1 MRKSIYTTLALIA
14 VGIAAS
20 AQNLTH
26 TVEVTNTY
34 KREASGIDKP
44 DQLLPLPDSVSR
56 FNYDF
61 DYTVRSTPY
70 RGAYEFKPYNV
81 LLRPS
86 PRPSSEGRLHAT
98 LGAGYGFHPEASVV
112 WTPLASEK
120 FHLNV
125 YGDYRAYFG
134 HYRDIAYD
142 GSKYFTDSGNSSA
155 DIWKDR
161 LMHIGTNAR
170 LDWRSGS
177 LWADLAYTGTA
188 AKDVWASV
196 ASNGVGVDAGLQGSL
211 NAFHYNLLTHVIY
224 TGNSALNEF
233 HTVTEG
239 SAGYPIGTGDASLGL
254 MAETLNFD
262 NGTVSG
268 FAGNFA
274 VTPSYAFAFGQL
286 HVKAGL
292 KVAFMVRSDDS
303 FCPTK
308 AGIIYPDVYLNYNLL
323 EDALVIQA
331 AATGGNVLNSYE
343 ETLAANHFLGSFA
356 FAPDVTLNRFNLM
369 VGVRGN
375 VKERIHYNIKAGYAL
390 KENARSWGYSA
401 AAAGYTPLV
410 GYMCP
415 LNTVYVGGSLGWK
428 SDHIDIDANL
438 YYQYTFKPNPQTEL
452 QKNLFGPPAFT
463 SNVEAMYRFFGG
475 RWKAGLTLDAMTQR
489 PSVNATLPGYA
500 DLGLKTS
507 FAVNRY
513 WGAWL
518 KLGNILNQSVQRIPF
533 HAEKGLWFSVGASLN
548 L

>member
-1 MRKSIYTTLALIA
+1 MRKSIYTTLALLS

-20 AQNLTH
+20 AQSLTH

-86 PRPSSEGRLHAT
+86 ARPSTEGRLYAS
-98 LGAGYGFHPEASVV
+98 LGAGYGFHPEAEAV
-112 WTPLASEK
+112 WTPVSSEK
-120 FHLNV
+120 LHLNL
-125 YGDYRAYFG
+125 YGDYHAYMG
-134 HYRDIAYD
+134 RYRDIAYD
-142 GSKYFTDSGNSSA
+142 GSKYFTDSGTLSA
-155 DIWKDR
+155 DVWKDR
-161 LMHIGTNAR
+161 VFRVGSNAR
-170 LDWRSGS
+170 LDWRSGT
-177 LWADLAYTGTA
+177 LWADLAYTGIA
-188 AKDVWASV
+188 GRDVWNSV
-196 ASNGVGVDAGLQGSL
+196 SNHGVGVDAGLQGRL
-211 NAFHYNLLTHVIY
+211 NSFHYNLLTHVNY
-224 TGNSALNEF
+224 TGNTGLNEF

-239 SAGYPIGTGDASLGL
+239 AVGYPIGTGDISLNL

-262 NGTVSG
+262 NNTVAG

-274 VTPSYAFAFGQL
+274 VTPSYAFSLGQL
-286 HVKAGL
+286 NVKAGL
-292 KVAFMVRSDDS
+292 KVAFMLRSDDS

-308 AGIIYPDVYLNYNLL
+308 SGIIYPDVYLDYSLI
-323 EDALVIQA
+323 EDALVLQA

-343 ETLAANHFLGSFA
+343 EALSVNHFMGSFD
-356 FAPDVTLNRFNLM
+356 FAPDVTLNRLKVM
-369 VGVRGN
+369 VGARGN
-375 VKERIHYNIKAGYAL
+375 VKERIHYNFMAGYAL
-390 KENARSWGYSA
+390 KENARSWGYSTT
-401 AAAGYTPLV
+401 AAGYTPLV
-410 GYMCP
+410 GYMSP
-415 LNTVYVGGSLGWK
+415 LNTIFVGGTLGWK

-463 SNVEAMYRFFGG
+463 ASVDAMYRFFGG
-475 RWKAGLTLDAMTQR
+475 RLKAGLTLDAMTER
-489 PSVNATLPGYA
+489 PSVNANLPGYA

-518 KLGNILNQSVQRIPF
+518 RLGNILNQSVQRVPF